1 MPRIS
6 ELPLESSGPLNGD
19 ELVPIVQGGDTV
31 QTTTQA
37 IANLAPDQPDA
48 VTSVNGETGTVVLDA
63 ADVGATIDPSLLS
76 TVSNL
81 SGAEILT
88 VEQGGNPVQVTT
100 QQIASLGVAGGGVTS
115 VNGDAGPAVVLDA
128 ADVGALADPSGLPGV
143 SGLTG
148 AEVTT
153 VEQGG
158 VQVQV
163 TVQQI
168 VEIARPQESLV
179 VACSD
184 ETTALTAGVAKVTF
198 HMPYNFYVDEV
209 FAGLTTVQTSG
220 STFTVDINDGA
231 ASILSTKI
239 TIDNTEETSLTA
251 ATPPVISDQTLL
263 KGAKI
268 TVDIDAIGNGT
279 AKGLKAYIIG
289 RRLT

>member
-19 ELVPIVQGGDTV
+19 ELAVVVQGGTTV
-31 QTTTQA
+31 QTTVQE
-37 IANLAPDQPDA
+37 IADLAPA
-48 VTSVNGETGTVVLDA
+48 NGVLSVNGDTGPTVTLDA

-100 QQIASLGVAGGGVTS
+100 QQIADLGAVGSGVTS
-115 VNGDAGPAVVLDA
+115 VNGDTGPAVTLDA

-163 TVQQI
+163 TMQQI
-168 VEIARPQESLV
+168 AELARPRESIII
-179 VACSD
+179 ACSD

-198 HMPYNFYVDEV
+198 HMPYNFYVDEA

-268 TVDIDAIGNGT
+268 TVDIDAIGDGT